1 MNNQQDLGD
10 YLVING
16 KRLNLKHHPT
26 DFSALAREATLGEQA
41 AHHDLAMQPLAADVT
56 RLHAHDRQERD
67 VAMGEIRQETVA
79 HHIYEVEETGEEI
92 IIDDRILVRLAADHA
107 GDEGSLQAILD
118 EYHLVDAGQMGDTHV
133 LKVTAATGR
142 NPVKVAN
149 EIAERPNVLS
159 STPHVRVPMERHRT
173 VRDELPVLF
182 PVQWYLT
189 ADLIND
195 PAVDPRADIQVPE
208 AWQITTGDPAIVLAV
223 LDDGYDLAH
232 PAFQGKLID
241 PAAKDF
247 AATPQDNDPSAE
259 AGDFHGTP
267 VASLATGSS
276 NGDAMIGVAP
286 DCTLLPLRLACG
298 LFDQMATLAQ
308 FRHASQY
315 ADVLNC
321 SFGFPP
327 LSFDLFDQ
335 GFKDE
340 LTAITRTGGRRG
352 LGLVIVF
359 SAGNDDAPTRLSGAE
374 NLNGVRFRGSDPAG
388 NPIIRMIPPGSEIFP
403 TYPGIEGV
411 IAVSAI
417 SSRLRKAGYSN
428 WGDDIAVG
436 APSSNGHELR
446 GLSPLFNADYRGL
459 GQIAAINR
467 PGHGSRIRPLNDN
480 LATTDVR
487 EDFYTANFGGTSG
500 AAPLVSGV
508 AALMLSVNP
517 QLTAADLCRM
527 LMATADTDLDPML
540 DLANDPNLQ
549 GLTGEFVRGRS
560 RFFGGGKVNAL
571 RAVTRAQALTCGR
584 RRANGV
590 AQSAAPV
597 VQETSV
603 APNRHPPLFA
613 TANGTA
619 QNTTL
624 DGAAGAMIH
633 VVVPQGYQGT
643 IDIALHTDG
652 HAPTAIRFALP
663 AAVTAPSR

>member
-267 VASLATGSS
+267 VASLA
-276 NGDAMIGVAP
+276 
-286 DCTLLPLRLACG
+286 
-298 LFDQMATLAQ
+298 
-308 FRHASQY
+308 
-315 ADVLNC
+315 
-321 SFGFPP
+321 
-327 LSFDLFDQ
+327 
-335 GFKDE
+335 
-340 LTAITRTGGRRG
+340 
-352 LGLVIVF
+352 
-359 SAGNDDAPTRLSGAE
+359 SA
-374 NLNGVRFRGSDPAG
+374 
-388 NPIIRMIPPGSEIFP
+388 
-403 TYPGIEGV
+403 
-411 IAVSAI
+411 
-417 SSRLRKAGYSN
+417 
-428 WGDDIAVG
+428 
-436 APSSNGHELR
+436 
-446 GLSPLFNADYRGL
+446 
-459 GQIAAINR
+459 
-467 PGHGSRIRPLNDN
+467 
-480 LATTDVR
+480 
-487 EDFYTANFGGTSG
+487 
-500 AAPLVSGV
+500 
-508 AALMLSVNP
+508 
-517 QLTAADLCRM
+517 LCRSQRHGGGPVHHLHEM
-527 LMATADTDLDPML
+527 RGVGSNQPVNLPYWRSATAP
-540 DLANDPNLQ
+540 
-549 GLTGEFVRGRS
+549 
-560 RFFGGGKVNAL
+560 GG
-571 RAVTRAQALTCGR
+571 QAG
-584 RRANGV
+584 
-590 AQSAAPV
+590 SK
-597 VQETSV
+597 
-603 APNRHPPLFA
+603 
-613 TANGTA
+613 
-619 QNTTL
+619 
-624 DGAAGAMIH
+624 
-633 VVVPQGYQGT
+633 
-643 IDIALHTDG
+643 
-652 HAPTAIRFALP
+652 
-663 AAVTAPSR
+663 PS